1 MEKVEK
7 RAIVSKS
14 LDECDGKKQCRIC
27 HTIEDPENGVCDLV
41 SPCACKGTM
50 KYVHRSCLKMWRFR
64 GKRIEEIRR
73 CEQCLTFYTIDDEI
87 IPHNLVVKI
96 TSMLMLC
103 LIYIGTH
110 FISNLFLEAVF
121 IVTED
126 LSYPDTTYIFY
137 FIQKSSEDISRKI
150 LTRNTSEK
158 KQALQ
163 FGFYGTV
170 IIISL
175 VYQLL
180 QKRSLLYILN
190 YLFTLWRIIY
200 FNYTIDYSFLGLQSI
215 HQCIGLFKDI
225 CRFVDSL
232 LVFILNYH

>member
-1 MEKVEK
+1 MEKVQDRAECLEDGPIFKEK
-7 RAIVSKS
+7 F
-14 LDECDGKKQCRIC
+14 QCRIC
-27 HTIEDPENGVCDLV
+27 RVVEDPLDSFCDLV

-64 GKRIEEIRR
+64 GKRIEEIRK

-87 IPHNLVVKI
+87 IPHGMIVKM
-96 TSMLMLC
+96 TSVLMLC
-103 LIYIGTH
+103 LIYIGAH
-110 FISNLFLEAVF
+110 FVSNLFLEAVF

-137 FIQKSSEDISRKI
+137 FVQKNSAEIPQKTLPKASM
-150 LTRNTSEK
+150 EK

-163 FGFYGTV
+163 FGFYGTIIV
-170 IIISL
+170 ISII
-175 VYQLL
+175 YQLL
-180 QKRSLLYILN
+180 QKRNFLYILN

-200 FNYTIDYSFLGLQSI
+200 FNYTIDYSFLGLLSI
-215 HQCIGLFKDI
+215 HQCISLFKDI
-225 CRFVDSL
+225 CKFVDSL